1 MNIKRVYITS
11 QKAKSITDRV
21 DQKLRRVA
29 EVIDESAGISGLER
43 MKSSFEMTGCVA
55 DYMIGQMDSDIAVY
69 VMVWFDRSEYW
80 PMFVE
85 SAVIKLDP
93 EDD

>member
-1 MNIKRVYITS
+1 
-11 QKAKSITDRV
+11 
-21 DQKLRRVA
+21 
-29 EVIDESAGISGLER
+29 
-43 MKSSFEMTGCVA
+43 
-55 DYMIGQMDSDIAVY
+55 MDSDIAVY